1 MKAEELGRIEQF
13 FDTTWN
19 DFVRKFRWPI
29 VIAGLAMAA
38 YAGMRSTEIRGLS
51 KME

>member
-1 MKAEELGRIEQF
+1 MKEEELGPIEQF

-19 DFVRKFRWPI
+19 DFVKKFRWLI
-29 VIAGLAMAA
+29 VILGLAMAS
-38 YAGMRSTEIRGLS
+38 YAGLRSTEIRGLS